1 MPTILIVEDEHDVL
15 TAFGAV
21 LRHEG
26 YDVRTAPTP
35 ETALEVLDKEHP
47 DLVLLDIKLGNMDQ
61 NDGLDLLQQMRERL
75 PHLKV
80 VVVSA
85 YLDFV
90 TRQAALDGGAL
101 ECWPKPVTMQ
111 MLRERTAQVLASPGL
126 LPGTREHTAEW

>member
-15 TAFGAV
+15 TAFRAV
-21 LRHEG
+21 LRHAG
-26 YDVRTAPTP
+26 YEVRTASTIP
-35 ETALEVLDKEHP
+35 TALQVLDTERP

-61 NDGLDLLQQMRERL
+61 NDGLDLLQQMRERV

-85 YLDFV
+85 YLDLV

-101 ECWPKPVTMQ
+101 DCWPKPVTMQ
-111 MLRERTAQVLASPGL
+111 MLAERTAQVLA
-126 LPGTREHTAEW
+126 HTTG